1 MADLDALLSS
11 AQGGQLIA
19 NLAERFGLSQDQ
31 IRKAIDALA
40 PALSFGLEKTVEKP
54 EGLGKV
60 VECLCAAHECAA
72 HDHADAAHAPDAIDR
87 GQTAVLS
94 LFGSEDNASQI
105 VRAAAQQTGVSPDI
119 LSQLLP
125 ILASVL
131 FGGLNKSMGQG
142 GMGGVV
148 GQMLEQILRGGTNA
162 GGGGLGD
169 ILGQVIAGG
178 QGGQRSGP
186 TGGGG
191 LGDIL
196 GQVLGGGQQAP
207 RGGSGGGGLGDILG
221 QVLGGGQQAPR
232 GGSGG
237 GGLGD
242 ILGQVLGGGQQA
254 PRGGSGGGGLGD
266 ILGQVIAGGQQSSP
280 RSGPAPGGGLGEIFG
295 KVLGEL
301 ARGGG
306 MPGGLGRPPA
316 GGGQDPRSRGGD
328 PLETADASASGGLDQ
343 ASVQQAIDKIKQ
355 QLQINRGPGGGSAP
369 GGAQQTAQNEMEKV
383 LGQIFGQR
391 G

>member
-1 MADLDALLSS
+1 MADLDSLLSS

-19 NLAERFGLSQDQ
+19 NLAERFGLSQEQ
-31 IRKAIDALA
+31 MKKAVDALA
-40 PALSFGLEKTVEKP
+40 PALSYGLEQTVEKP

-60 VECLCAAHECAA
+60 VECLCAAHECSA
-72 HDHADAAHAPDAIDR
+72 HDHHDAAHAPDAIDR

-94 LFGSEDNASQI
+94 LFGSQDNASQI

-125 ILASVL
+125 ILASIL

-142 GMGGVV
+142 GMGGLV
-148 GQMLEQILRGGTNA
+148 GQVLEQIMRGGGNSSA

-178 QGGQRSGP
+178 QGAPRGGS
-186 TGGGG
+186 GGG

-196 GQVLGGGQQAP
+196 GQVLGGGQPAP
-207 RGGSGGGGLGDILG
+207 RGGQAGGGLGDILG
-221 QVLGGGQQAPR
+221 QILGGGQQGQR
-232 GGSGG
+232 GG
-237 GGLGD
+237 
-242 ILGQVLGGGQQA
+242 
-254 PRGGSGGGGLGD
+254 GSGGGLGD
-266 ILGQVIAGGQQSSP
+266 ILGQVIAGGQQQQPTS
-280 RSGPAPGGGLGEIFG
+280 RGGPAPGGGLGEIFG

-306 MPGGLGRPPA
+306 MPGGMGRSPA
-316 GGGQDPRSRGGD
+316 GGGQDPRSRSGD
-328 PLETADASASGGLDQ
+328 PLETADASAGGLDQ

-355 QLQINRGPGGGSAP
+355 QLQINRGPGGATSP
-369 GGAQQTAQNEMEKV
+369 GGAQTAQNEIEKV

-391 G
+391 A

>member
-1 MADLDALLSS
+1 METRMADLDALLSS

-19 NLAERFGLSQDQ
+19 NLAERFGLSQEQ
-31 IRKAIDALA
+31 IKNAVDALA
-40 PALSFGLEKTVEKP
+40 PALSVGLEKTVEHP

-60 VECLCAAHECAA
+60 VECLCAAHECSA

-142 GMGGVV
+142 GMGGIV
-148 GQMLEQILRGGTNA
+148 GQMLEQLMRGGANAGGA

-178 QGGQRSGP
+178 QGGPRGG

-207 RGGSGGGGLGDILG
+207 RGGGSGGGGGGLGDILG
-221 QVLGGGQQAPR
+221 QVLGGGQQGQR
-232 GGSGG
+232 G
-237 GGLGD
+237 GGL
-242 ILGQVLGGGQQA
+242 
-254 PRGGSGGGGLGD
+254 GGGLGD
-266 ILGQVIAGGQQSSP
+266 ILGQVIAGGPQSSP
-280 RSGPAPGGGLGEIFG
+280 RGGPAPGGGLGEIFG

-306 MPGGLGRPPA
+306 MPGGPGRPPA
-316 GGGQDPRSRGGD
+316 SGGQDPRSRGGD
-328 PLETADASASGGLDQ
+328 PLETADASATGGLDQ

-355 QLQINRGPGGGSAP
+355 QLQINRGPGGSAASNGP
-369 GGAQQTAQNEMEKV
+369 QTAQNEIEKV

-391 G
+391 A

>member
-94 LFGSEDNASQI
+94 LFGSEDNASQV
-105 VRAAAQQTGVSPDI
+105 VRAAAQQTGISPDI

-162 GGGGLGD
+162 GGGGGGGLGD

-178 QGGQRSGP
+178 QGGQRGGP
-186 TGGGG
+186 AGGGG

-196 GQVLGGGQQAP
+196 GQVLGGGQP
-207 RGGSGGGGLGDILG
+207 ESRGGS
-221 QVLGGGQQAPR
+221 
-232 GGSGG
+232 G

-369 GGAQQTAQNEMEKV
+369 GGAQTAQNEIEKV

-391 G
+391 A

>member
-1 MADLDALLSS
+1 MADLDSLLYS

-31 IRKAIDALA
+31 IRKAVDALA

-72 HDHADAAHAPDAIDR
+72 HDHADAAHAADAIDR

-94 LFGSEDNASQI
+94 LFGSEDNASQV

-162 GGGGLGD
+162 GGGSGGGGGLGD

-178 QGGQRSGP
+178 QGGQRGGP
-186 TGGGG
+186 AGGGG

-196 GQVLGGGQQAP
+196 GQVLGGGQP
-207 RGGSGGGGLGDILG
+207 
-221 QVLGGGQQAPR
+221 
-232 GGSGG
+232 
-237 GGLGD
+237 
-242 ILGQVLGGGQQA
+242 A

-280 RSGPAPGGGLGEIFG
+280 RGGPAPGGGLGEIFG

-369 GGAQQTAQNEMEKV
+369 GGAQTAQNEIEKV

-391 G
+391 A

>member
-1 MADLDALLSS
+1 MADLDALISS

-19 NLAERFGLSQDQ
+19 NLAERFGLTQDQ
-31 IRKAIDALA
+31 VKKAVDALA

-54 EGLGKV
+54 EGLGKI
-60 VECLCAAHECAA
+60 VECLCAAQECCA

-94 LFGSEDNASQI
+94 LFGSEDNASQ
-105 VRAAAQQTGVSPDI
+105 VLRAAAQQTGVSPDI

-142 GMGGVV
+142 GMGGIV
-148 GQMLEQILRGGTNA
+148 
-162 GGGGLGD
+162 
-169 ILGQVIAGG
+169 
-178 QGGQRSGP
+178 
-186 TGGGG
+186 
-191 LGDIL
+191 
-196 GQVLGGGQQAP
+196 GQVLEQLVRGGGAP
-207 RGGSGGGGLGDILG
+207 AGGSGGGGLGDILG

-232 GGSGG
+232 GGGGGLGDILGQVIAGGQQAPRGGG

-254 PRGGSGGGGLGD
+254 PRGGGGGLGD
-266 ILGQVIAGGQQSSP
+266 ILGQVIAGGQQPAP
-280 RSGPAPGGGLGEIFG
+280 RGGPAAGGGLGEIFG

-306 MPGGLGRPPA
+306 MPGGPGRPPA
-316 GGGQDPRSRGGD
+316 GGSQDPRSRSGD
-328 PLETADASASGGLDQ
+328 PLETADASVSGGLDQ

-355 QLQINRGPGGGSAP
+355 QLQINRGPGGASSAP
-369 GGAQQTAQNEMEKV
+369 GGAQTAQNEIEKV
-383 LGQIFGQR
+383 MGQIFGQR
-391 G
+391 A

>member
-1 MADLDALLSS
+1 METRMADLEALISS

-31 IRKAIDALA
+31 VKKAVDALA

-54 EGLGKV
+54 EGLGQI
-60 VECLCAAHECAA
+60 VECLCAAHECGA
-72 HDHADAAHAPDAIDR
+72 HDHADDAHAPDAVDR
-87 GQTAVLS
+87 GKTAVLS
-94 LFGSEDNASQI
+94 LFGSEDNTSQI
-105 VRAAAQQTGVSPDI
+105 LRAAAQQTGVSPDI

-142 GMGGVV
+142 GMGGLV
-148 GQMLEQILRGGTNA
+148 GQVLEQLVRGGA
-162 GGGGLGD
+162 PGGGS
-169 ILGQVIAGG
+169 GG
-178 QGGQRSGP
+178 GS
-186 TGGGG
+186 GGGG

-254 PRGGSGGGGLGD
+254 PRGGGGGGLGE
-266 ILGQVIAGGQQSSP
+266 ILGQVIAGGPQPST
-280 RSGPAPGGGLGEIFG
+280 RGGPASGGGLGEIFG
-295 KVLGEL
+295 KVLGEM

-306 MPGGLGRPPA
+306 LPGGPGRSPA

-328 PLETADASASGGLDQ
+328 PLETADASVSGGLDQ

-355 QLQINRGPGGGSAP
+355 QLQINRGPGGATGPA
-369 GGAQQTAQNEMEKV
+369 GAQTAQNEIEKV

-391 G
+391 A

>member
-1 MADLDALLSS
+1 METRMADLDALISS

-19 NLAERFGLSQDQ
+19 NLAERFGLSQEQ
-31 IRKAIDALA
+31 VKKAVDALA
-40 PALSFGLEKTVEKP
+40 PALSVGLEKTVEKP
-54 EGLGKV
+54 EGLGKI
-60 VECLCAAHECAA
+60 VECLCAAHECCA
-72 HDHADAAHAPDAIDR
+72 HDHADAAHAPDAVDR

-94 LFGSEDNASQI
+94 LFGSEDNTSQI
-105 VRAAAQQTGVSPDI
+105 LRAAAQQTGISQDI

-142 GMGGVV
+142 GMGGIV
-148 GQMLEQILRGGTNA
+148 GQVLEQLMRGGA
-162 GGGGLGD
+162 SSGQPAPRSGGGLGD

-178 QGGQRSGP
+178 QGSPRGGSGGGLGDILGQVIAGGQGNPRSGS
-186 TGGGG
+186 GGG

-207 RGGSGGGGLGDILG
+207 RGG
-221 QVLGGGQQAPR
+221 
-232 GGSGG
+232 
-237 GGLGD
+237 
-242 ILGQVLGGGQQA
+242 
-254 PRGGSGGGGLGD
+254 GGGLGD
-266 ILGQVIAGGQQSSP
+266 ILGQVIAGGPQPPQ
-280 RSGPAPGGGLGEIFG
+280 RGGPASGGGGLGEIFG

-306 MPGGLGRPPA
+306 GLPGGLGRSPA

-328 PLETADASASGGLDQ
+328 PLETADASVSGGLDQ

-355 QLQINRGPGGGSAP
+355 QLQINRGPASATGAGSA
-369 GGAQQTAQNEMEKV
+369 QSAQNEIEKV

>member
-31 IRKAIDALA
+31 IKKAVDALA

-94 LFGSEDNASQI
+94 LFGTEDNASQV

-148 GQMLEQILRGGTNA
+148 GQMLEQILRGGANA
-162 GGGGLGD
+162 GGGGGGGGLGD

-178 QGGQRSGP
+178 QQAPRG
-186 TGGGG
+186 GGGG

-207 RGGSGGGGLGDILG
+207 RGGAGGGGLGDILG
-221 QVLGGGQQAPR
+221 QVLGGGQQNQR
-232 GGSGG
+232 
-237 GGLGD
+237 
-242 ILGQVLGGGQQA
+242 
-254 PRGGSGGGGLGD
+254 GGGGLGD
-266 ILGQVIAGGQQSSP
+266 ILGQVIAGGPQPSP
-280 RSGPAPGGGLGEIFG
+280 RGGPAPGGGLGEIFG

-306 MPGGLGRPPA
+306 MPGGPGRAPS
-316 GGGQDPRSRGGD
+316 GGGSDPRGRGGD
-328 PLETADASASGGLDQ
+328 PLETAEASATGGLDQ

-355 QLQINRGPGGGSAP
+355 QLQINRGSGGAPAP
-369 GGAQQTAQNEMEKV
+369 GGAQTAQNEIEKV

>member
-1 MADLDALLSS
+1 
-11 AQGGQLIA
+11 LIA
-19 NLAERFGLSQDQ
+19 NLAERFGLTQDQ
-31 IRKAIDALA
+31 VKKAVDALA

-54 EGLGKV
+54 EGLGKI
-60 VECLCAAHECAA
+60 VECLCAAHECCA

-105 VRAAAQQTGVSPDI
+105 LRAAAQQTGVSPDI

-142 GMGGVV
+142 GMGGIV
-148 GQMLEQILRGGTNA
+148 GQVLEQLARGGAPA
-162 GGGGLGD
+162 GG
-169 ILGQVIAGG
+169 
-178 QGGQRSGP
+178 SG
-186 TGGGG
+186 GGGG

-207 RGGSGGGGLGDILG
+207 RGGGGGLGDILGQVIAGGQGGQRGGSGGGLGDILG

-232 GGSGG
+232 GG
-237 GGLGD
+237 
-242 ILGQVLGGGQQA
+242 
-254 PRGGSGGGGLGD
+254 GGGLGD
-266 ILGQVIAGGQQSSP
+266 ILGQVIAGGQQPSP
-280 RSGPAPGGGLGEIFG
+280 RGGPAAGGGLGEIFG

-306 MPGGLGRPPA
+306 MPGGVGRPPA

-328 PLETADASASGGLDQ
+328 PLETADASVSGGLDQ

-355 QLQINRGPGGGSAP
+355 QLQINRGPGGASAP
-369 GGAQQTAQNEMEKV
+369 GGAQTAQTEIEKV

-391 G
+391 A